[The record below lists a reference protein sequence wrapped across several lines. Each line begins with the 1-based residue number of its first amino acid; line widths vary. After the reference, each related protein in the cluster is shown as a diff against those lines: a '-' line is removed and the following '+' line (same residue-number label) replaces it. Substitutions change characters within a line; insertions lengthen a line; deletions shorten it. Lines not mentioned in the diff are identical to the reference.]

1 MGKES
6 LPQRTACHTND
17 FDRVTSPLVPC
28 PSLPSPSARSS
39 VHGRSHHSKRPE
51 IAQGEMILR
60 QEDRLS
66 VRCSEYG
73 RKQSDCIARNLVGI
87 SQEGAMKESTMK
99 ESHRPRQAERSLPGP
114 GSFDLAP
121 RKVLVRSTSR
131 YAPCTGPDKR
141 GSPVHGMREE
151 RRSFIP
157 TKGVCTGK
165 SFVYIEQIRNLLSF
179 ACARVFRKGQ
189 VQNLCSPVQSNPVP
203 QKVHES
209 HFRRVSHAVFL
220 LLNQP
225 RLLHVSDL

>member
-1 MGKES
+1 
-6 LPQRTACHTND
+6 
-17 FDRVTSPLVPC
+17 
-28 PSLPSPSARSS
+28 
-39 VHGRSHHSKRPE
+39 
-51 IAQGEMILR
+51 
-60 QEDRLS
+60 
-66 VRCSEYG
+66 
-73 RKQSDCIARNLVGI
+73 
-87 SQEGAMKESTMK
+87 MKEFTMKKSTIK
-99 ESHRPRQAERSLPGP
+99 ESHCPRQAERSLPGP

-179 ACARVFRKGQ
+179 ARARVFRKGQ

-209 HFRRVSHAVFL
+209 HFRRVSHAVFSPPQSAAASARRRFVVDLRDGFTKRGAYHLQERERQGQHPHERPTDMAGVRGMKITDPSAPPRSSL
-220 LLNQP
+220 LSRRSYGSPPP
-225 RLLHVSDL
+225 RRSSYPRPPPEDR